1 MYYKLDYDKSVTSG
15 NEVAAA
21 SISFIK
27 ELIAV

>member
-1 MYYKLDYDKSVTSG
+1 MYYKLDYDKSATV

-27 ELIAV
+27 ELMVV